1 MTREQELQA
10 VLKQLVDAIDRKWSL
25 ETEKRRANAISPAID
40 EALVE
45 ARALLGIKAVDDI
58 ASYRERFR

>member
-10 VLKQLVDAIDRKWSL
+10 TLKQLVDAIDRKWSL
-25 ETEKRRANAISPAID
+25 ETEKRRSNAISPAID

-45 ARALLGIKAVDDI
+45 ARNLLGLEAVDNI
-58 ASYRERFR
+58 EAYRNRFC